1 MKKILLMVFA
11 VCTLCATAQVTNS
24 PVIIP
29 KGYTGEVIITFDP
42 KGGTGGMAT
51 ATKCFAHT
59 GLITSQ
65 SASDRDWKH
74 TVSDWRAADTPELTQ
89 VGDKWQLTIPN
100 MYEFYGVDNTT
111 EILAMAFV
119 FHDGVGGSK
128 EGKATG
134 GKDILIFLGE
144 DNSQNDIWA
153 NFTPATPTNK
163 ARPAGVDMGIY
174 YDENDPTKVTLCTY
188 AASKTQAAQ
197 HVLLL
202 GDMTDWKLSNDYQ
215 LYKDGNY
222 FWITL
227 TGLEPGKEYRFQ
239 YVVVRADGVKVQ
251 ISDLYSEKV
260 LHPDDAYEPTTADP
274 TLIGYPLKGADG
286 GYVTVIQP
294 GKEKYK
300 WSDYTLNFKRPNKN
314 NLVIYELWV
323 YDYTAKRSIKGV
335 MDRLDYIQ
343 NLGVN
348 AIEVMPVCE
357 FEGNYNWGYS
367 PTHYFAFDK
376 AYGSSEMFKQFVDA
390 CHKRG
395 IAVIVDM
402 VFNHATGQN
411 PMNKLYPCGTD
422 LAQNPW
428 FNVDAPHW
436 DNVYEDWNH
445 GFQPAHNMFIRA
457 LKYWLEEY
465 KVDGFRLD
473 ISHGLCSNQ
482 AYTSVENL
490 KDYYQKGVKA
500 VSPDAYMIL
509 EHWGDRMSSECPLL
523 ISYGMQCWSNTSNAY
538 CQTAMGWLKDGDSF
552 DGNEKD
558 CFFGANKD
566 GYVSYCE
573 SHDEERMQYKCKQY
587 GNGNIKTDESVRLG
601 RVAANVAFNVLLNGS
616 HMLWQF
622 EEIGY
627 DFSINCDLQNPTAY
641 DSGMRCNTKP
651 RPESRGYFSSTNRVN
666 AFKKCAQVITL
677 RTQLLP
683 NVFAGNPTQVHIGS
697 GYVTRTVQWGND
709 VFAAANF
716 SPTDNMSIDLPSGTW
731 YDYLGGA
738 TKAATSYS
746 LKPGELKV
754 FTGSPI
760 QAPVITNIEKRD
772 HSAVEEVQTETA
784 KAYKIIQ
791 DGQVIIVRGD
801 KKYTIT
807 GLQIQ

>member
-1 MKKILLMVFA
+1 MKKILLMLFA
-11 VCTLCATAQVTNS
+11 VCTLCATAQVTTS

-29 KGYTGEVIITFDP
+29 KGYPGEVIITFDP
-42 KGGTGGMAT
+42 KGGNGGMAT

-59 GLITSQ
+59 GLITSE
-65 SASDRDWKH
+65 SKSNGDWKH

-119 FHDGVGGSK
+119 FHDGKGGSK

-134 GKDILIFLGE
+134 NKDILIFLGE

-153 NFTPATPTNK
+153 NFTPATPVNK

-188 AASKTQAAQ
+188 AASKTQAAK

-227 TGLEPGKEYRFQ
+227 TGLEPKKEYRFQ

-260 LHPDDAYEPTTADP
+260 LHPDDAYEPSTVDP

-348 AIEVMPVCE
+348 AIEVMPVSE

-376 AYGSSEMFKQFVDA
+376 AYGSSEMFKQFVDE

-411 PMNKLYPCGTD
+411 PMNKLYPYGTD

-428 FNVDAPHW
+428 FNVTAPHY

-445 GFQPAHNMFIRA
+445 GFAPAHNMFIRV

-465 KVDGFRLD
+465 KIDGYRLD
-473 ISHGLCSNQ
+473 ISHGLCSDKAN
-482 AYTSVENL
+482 TSVDNL
-490 KDYYQKGVKA
+490 IDYYQKGVKA
-500 VSPDAYMIL
+500 VEPDAYMIL
-509 EHWGDRMSSECPLL
+509 EHWGGSMVTERPRL
-523 ISYGMQCWSNTSNAY
+523 ISYGMQCWENTNHAY
-538 CQTAMGWLKDGDSF
+538 CQTAMGWLKEGDGF
-552 DGNEKD
+552 EA
-558 CFFGANKD
+558 ANQD
-566 GYVSYCE
+566 GYVTYCE
-573 SHDEERMQYKCKQY
+573 SHDEERMQYQCKQY

-627 DFSINCDLQNPTAY
+627 DFSINCDLQSPNAY
-641 DSGMRCNTKP
+641 DSGKRCNTKP

-666 AFKKCAQVITL
+666 AFKKCAQVIAL

-683 NVFAGNPTQVHIGS
+683 AVFAGNPTQVHIGS
-697 GYVTRTVQWGND
+697 GYVTRTVQWGNN
-709 VFAAANF
+709 VFAVANF
-716 SPTDNMSIDLPSGTW
+716 SPTDNMTINLPSGTW

-738 TKAATSYS
+738 TKSK
-746 LKPGELKV
+746 LKK
-754 FTGSPI
+754 
-760 QAPVITNIEKRD
+760 KRNVKLD
-772 HSAVEEVQTETA
+772 
-784 KAYKIIQ
+784 II
-791 DGQVIIVRGD
+791 
-801 KKYTIT
+801 
-807 GLQIQ
+807 

>member
-1 MKKILLMVFA
+1 MKKVLLMLFA
-11 VCTLCATAQVTNS
+11 VCTLCATAQVTTS
-24 PVIIP
+24 PLIIP
-29 KGYTGEVIITFDP
+29 KGYTGEVIVTFDP
-42 KGGTGGMAT
+42 KGGNGGMAT

-59 GLITSQ
+59 GLITSE
-65 SASDRDWKH
+65 SKSNGDWKH

-134 GKDILIFLGE
+134 NKDILIFLGE

-153 NFTPATPTNK
+153 NFTPATPINK

-188 AASKTQAAQ
+188 AASKTQAAK

-227 TGLEPGKEYRFQ
+227 TGLEPKKEYRFQ

-251 ISDLYSEKV
+251 MSDLYSEKV
-260 LHPDDAYEPTTADP
+260 LHPDDAYEPSTVDP

-286 GYVTVIQP
+286 GYVTVIQT

-348 AIEVMPVCE
+348 AIELMPVSE

-376 AYGSSEMFKQFVDA
+376 AYGSSEMFKQFVDE

-411 PMNKLYPCGTD
+411 PMNKLYPYGTD

-428 FNVDAPHW
+428 FNVTAPHS

-445 GFQPAHNMFIRA
+445 GFAPAHNMFIRV

-465 KVDGFRLD
+465 KIDGYRLD
-473 ISHGLCSNQ
+473 LSHGLCSDKAN
-482 AYTSVENL
+482 TSVDNL
-490 KDYYQKGVKA
+490 IDYYQKGVKA
-500 VSPDAYMIL
+500 VEPDAYMIL
-509 EHWGDRMSSECPLL
+509 EHWGGSMGTERPRL
-523 ISYGMQCWSNTSNAY
+523 ISYGMQCWENTTHAY
-538 CQTAMGWLKDGDSF
+538 CQTAMGWLKEGDGF
-552 DGNEKD
+552 EA
-558 CFFGANKD
+558 ANQD
-566 GYVSYCE
+566 GYVTYCE
-573 SHDEERMQYKCKQY
+573 SHDEERMQYQCKQY

-627 DFSINCDLQNPTAY
+627 DFSINCDLQSPNAY
-641 DSGMRCNTKP
+641 DSGKRCNTKP
-651 RPESRGYFSSTNRVN
+651 RPESRGYFSSTSRVN
-666 AFKKCAQVITL
+666 AFKKCAQVIAL

-683 NVFAGNPTQVHIGS
+683 TVFAGNPTQVHIGS
-697 GYVTRTVQWGND
+697 GYITRTVQWGNN
-709 VFAAANF
+709 VFAVANF
-716 SPTDNMSIDLPSGTW
+716 SPTDNMSINLPSGTW

-738 TKAATSYS
+738 TKAATSYT

-754 FTGSPI
+754 FTGTPI
-760 QAPVITNIEKRD
+760 QAPVISNIEKRD
-772 HSAVEEVQTETA
+772 HSAFEEVQMEMPQA
-784 KAYKIIQ
+784 KKIIEN
-791 DGQVIIVRGD
+791 GQVLIVRGD
-801 KKYTIT
+801 KVYTIT
-807 GLQIQ
+807 GNLVY

>member
-1 MKKILLMVFA
+1 MLFA
-11 VCTLCATAQVTNS
+11 VCTLCATAQVTTS
-24 PVIIP
+24 PLIIP
-29 KGYTGEVIITFDP
+29 KGYTGEIIITFDP
-42 KGGTGGMAT
+42 KGGNGGMAT

-59 GLITSQ
+59 GLITSE
-65 SASDRDWKH
+65 SKSNGDWKH

-119 FHDGVGGSK
+119 FHDGKGGSK

-134 GKDILIFLGE
+134 NKDILIFLGE

-153 NFTPATPTNK
+153 NFTPATPINK

-188 AASKTQAAQ
+188 AASKTQAAK

-227 TGLEPGKEYRFQ
+227 TGLEPKKEYRFQ

-251 ISDLYSEKV
+251 MSDLYSEKV
-260 LHPDDAYEPTTADP
+260 LHPDDAYEPSTVDP

-286 GYVTVIQP
+286 GYVTVIQT

-348 AIEVMPVCE
+348 AIELMPVSE

-376 AYGSSEMFKQFVDA
+376 AYGSSEMFKQFVDE

-411 PMNKLYPCGTD
+411 PMNKLYPYGTD

-428 FNVDAPHW
+428 FNVTAPHS

-445 GFQPAHNMFIRA
+445 GFAPAHNMFIRA

-465 KVDGFRLD
+465 KIDGYRLD
-473 ISHGLCSNQ
+473 LSHGLCSDKAN
-482 AYTSVENL
+482 TSVDNL
-490 KDYYQKGVKA
+490 VDYYQKGVKA
-500 VSPDAYMIL
+500 VASDAYMIL
-509 EHWGDRMSSECPLL
+509 EHWGGSMGTERPRL
-523 ISYGMQCWSNTSNAY
+523 ISYGMQCWENTNHAY
-538 CQTAMGWLKDGDSF
+538 CQTAMGWLKDGDGFSA
-552 DGNEKD
+552 
-558 CFFGANKD
+558 ANQD
-566 GYVSYCE
+566 GYVTYCE
-573 SHDEERMQYKCKQY
+573 SHDEERMQYQCKQY

-627 DFSINCDLQNPTAY
+627 DFSINCDLQSPNAY
-641 DSGMRCNTKP
+641 DSGKRCNTKP
-651 RPESRGYFSSTNRVN
+651 RPESRGYFSSTSRVN
-666 AFKKCAQVITL
+666 AFKKCAQVIAL

-683 NVFAGNPTQVHIGS
+683 AVFAGNPTQVHIGS
-697 GYVTRTVQWGND
+697 GYITRTVQWGNN
-709 VFAAANF
+709 VFAVANF
-716 SPTDNMSIDLPSGTW
+716 SPTENMSINLPSGTW

-738 TKAATSYS
+738 TKAATSYT

-754 FTGSPI
+754 FTGTPI
-760 QAPVITNIEKRD
+760 QAPVISNIEKRD
-772 HSAVEEVQTETA
+772 HSAFEEVQMEMPQA
-784 KAYKIIQ
+784 KKIIEN
-791 DGQVIIVRGD
+791 GQVLIVRGD
-801 KKYTIT
+801 KVYTIT
-807 GLQIQ
+807 GNLVY

>member
-1 MKKILLMVFA
+1 MKKVLLFLFA
-11 VCTLCATAQVTNS
+11 ACTLCAAAQVTTS
-24 PVIIP
+24 PLIIP
-29 KGYTGEVIITFDP
+29 KGYVGEVIITFDP
-42 KGGTGGMAT
+42 KGGNGGMAT

-59 GLITSQ
+59 GLITSE
-65 SASDRDWKH
+65 SKSNGDWKH

-119 FHDGVGGSK
+119 FHDGKGGSK

-134 GKDILIFLGE
+134 NKDILIFLGE

-153 NFTPATPTNK
+153 DFTPATPINK

-188 AASKTQAAQ
+188 AASKTQAAK

-227 TGLEPGKEYRFQ
+227 TGLEPKKEYRFQ

-260 LHPDDAYEPTTADP
+260 LHPDDAYEPSTVDP

-348 AIEVMPVCE
+348 AIEVMPVSE

-376 AYGSSEMFKQFVDA
+376 AYGSSEMFKQFVDE

-411 PMNKLYPCGTD
+411 PMNKLYPYGTD

-428 FNVDAPHW
+428 FNVTAPHN

-445 GFQPAHNMFIRA
+445 GFAPAHNMFIRV

-465 KVDGFRLD
+465 KIDGYRLD
-473 ISHGLCSNQ
+473 ISHGLCSDKAN
-482 AYTSVENL
+482 TSVDNL
-490 KDYYQKGVKA
+490 IDYYQKGVKA
-500 VSPDAYMIL
+500 VEPDAYMIL
-509 EHWGDRMSSECPLL
+509 EHWGGSMGTERPRL
-523 ISYGMQCWSNTSNAY
+523 ISYGMQCWENTNHAY
-538 CQTAMGWLKDGDSF
+538 CQTAMGWLKDGDGFSA
-552 DGNEKD
+552 
-558 CFFGANKD
+558 ANQD
-566 GYVSYCE
+566 GYVTYCE
-573 SHDEERMQYKCKQY
+573 SHDEERMQYQCKQY

-627 DFSINCDLQNPTAY
+627 DFSINCDLQSPNAY
-641 DSGMRCNTKP
+641 DSGKRCNTKP

-666 AFKKCAQVITL
+666 AFKKCAQVIAL

-683 NVFAGNPTQVHIGS
+683 AVFAGNPTQVHIGS
-697 GYVTRTVQWGND
+697 GYVTRTVQWGNN
-709 VFAAANF
+709 VFAVANF
-716 SPTDNMSIDLPSGTW
+716 SPTENMSIDLPSGTW

-754 FTGSPI
+754 FTGTPI
-760 QAPVITNIEKRD
+760 QAPVISNIEKRD
-772 HSAVEEVQTETA
+772 HSAFEEVQMEMPQA
-784 KAYKIIQ
+784 KKIIEN
-791 DGQVIIVRGD
+791 GQVLIVRGD
-801 KKYTIT
+801 KVYTIT
-807 GLQIQ
+807 GNLVY

>member
-1 MKKILLMVFA
+1 MRKILLIAFA
-11 VCTLCATAQVTNS
+11 VCTLCATAQVTTS

-65 SASDRDWKH
+65 SKSNGDWKH

-89 VGDKWQLTIPN
+89 VGDKWQLKISN

-119 FHDGVGGSK
+119 FHDGKGGSK

-134 GKDILIFLGE
+134 NKDILIFLGE

-153 NFTPATPTNK
+153 NFTPATPINK

-188 AASKTQAAQ
+188 AASKTQAAK

-227 TGLEPGKEYRFQ
+227 TGLEPKKEYRFQ
-239 YVVVRADGVKVQ
+239 YVVVRADDVKVQ

-260 LHPDDAYEPTTADP
+260 LHPDDAYEPSTVDP

-348 AIEVMPVCE
+348 AIELMPVCE

-376 AYGSSEMFKQFVDA
+376 AYGSSEMFKQFVDE
-390 CHKRG
+390 CHRRG
-395 IAVIVDM
+395 IAVIIDM

-411 PMNKLYPCGTD
+411 PMNKLYPYGTD
-422 LAQNPW
+422 LANNPW
-428 FNVDAPHW
+428 FNVTAPHS

-445 GFQPAHNMFIRA
+445 GFTPAHNMFTRV

-465 KVDGFRLD
+465 KIDGYRLD
-473 ISHGLCSNQ
+473 ISHGLCSDKAN
-482 AYTSVENL
+482 TSVDNL
-490 KDYYQKGVKA
+490 IDYYQKGVKA
-500 VSPDAYMIL
+500 VEPDAYMIL
-509 EHWGDRMSSECPLL
+509 EHWGGSMGTERPRL
-523 ISYGMQCWSNTSNAY
+523 ISYGMQCWENTNHAY
-538 CQTAMGWLKDGDSF
+538 CQTAMGWLKDGDGFSA
-552 DGNEKD
+552 
-558 CFFGANKD
+558 ANQD
-566 GYVSYCE
+566 GYVTYCE
-573 SHDEERMQYKCKQY
+573 SHDEERMQYQCKQY

-627 DFSINCDLQNPTAY
+627 DFSINCDLQSPNAY
-641 DSGMRCNTKP
+641 DSGKRCNTKP

-666 AFKKCAQVITL
+666 AFKKCAQVIAL

-683 NVFAGNPTQVHIGS
+683 AVFAGNPTQVHIGS
-697 GYVTRTVQWGND
+697 GYVTRTVQWGNN
-709 VFAAANF
+709 VFAVANF
-716 SPTDNMSIDLPSGTW
+716 SPTENMSIDLPSGTW

-754 FTGSPI
+754 FTGTPI
-760 QAPVITNIEKRD
+760 QAPIIDNIEKRD
-772 HSAVEEVQTETA
+772 HSAFEEVQMEMPQA
-784 KAYKIIQ
+784 KKIIEN
-791 DGQVIIVRGD
+791 GQVLIVRGD
-801 KKYTIT
+801 KVYTIT
-807 GLQIQ
+807 GNLVK

>member
-1 MKKILLMVFA
+1 MKKILLMLFA
-11 VCTLCATAQVTNS
+11 VCTLCATAQVTTS

-29 KGYTGEVIITFDP
+29 KGYPGEVIITFDP
-42 KGGTGGMAT
+42 KGGNGGMAT

-59 GLITSQ
+59 GLITSE
-65 SASDRDWKH
+65 SKSNGDWKH

-119 FHDGVGGSK
+119 FHDGKGGSK

-134 GKDILIFLGE
+134 NKDILIFLGE

-153 NFTPATPTNK
+153 DFTPATPINK

-188 AASKTQAAQ
+188 AASKTQAAK

-227 TGLEPGKEYRFQ
+227 TGLTPGKEYRFQ

-260 LHPDDAYEPTTADP
+260 LHPDDAYEPSTVDP

-348 AIEVMPVCE
+348 AIEVMPVSE

-411 PMNKLYPCGTD
+411 PMNKLYPYGTD

-428 FNVDAPHW
+428 FNVTAPHY

-445 GFQPAHNMFIRA
+445 GFAPAHNMFIRV

-465 KVDGFRLD
+465 KIDGYRLD
-473 ISHGLCSNQ
+473 ISHGLCSDKAN
-482 AYTSVENL
+482 TSVDNL
-490 KDYYQKGVKA
+490 IDYYQKGVKA
-500 VSPDAYMIL
+500 VEPDAYMIL
-509 EHWGDRMSSECPLL
+509 EHWGGSMGTERPRL
-523 ISYGMQCWSNTSNAY
+523 ISYGMQCWENTNHAY
-538 CQTAMGWLKDGDSF
+538 CQTAMGWLKDGDGFSA
-552 DGNEKD
+552 
-558 CFFGANKD
+558 ANQD
-566 GYVSYCE
+566 GYVTYCE
-573 SHDEERMQYKCKQY
+573 SHDEERMQYQCKQY

-627 DFSINCDLQNPTAY
+627 DFSINCDLQSPNAY
-641 DSGMRCNTKP
+641 DSGKRCNTKP

-666 AFKKCAQVITL
+666 AFKKCAQVIAL

-683 NVFAGNPTQVHIGS
+683 AVFAGNPTQVHIGS
-697 GYVTRTVQWGND
+697 GYVTRTVQWGNN
-709 VFAAANF
+709 VFAVANF
-716 SPTDNMSIDLPSGTW
+716 SPTENMSIDLPSGTW

-754 FTGSPI
+754 FTGTPI
-760 QAPVITNIEKRD
+760 QAPVIANIEKRD
-772 HSAVEEVQTETA
+772 HSAFEEVQMEMPQA
-784 KAYKIIQ
+784 KKIIEN
-791 DGQVIIVRGD
+791 GQVLIVRGD
-801 KKYTIT
+801 KVYTIT
-807 GLQIQ
+807 GNLVY

>member
-1 MKKILLMVFA
+1 
-11 VCTLCATAQVTNS
+11 
-24 PVIIP
+24 
-29 KGYTGEVIITFDP
+29 
-42 KGGTGGMAT
+42 
-51 ATKCFAHT
+51 
-59 GLITSQ
+59 
-65 SASDRDWKH
+65 
-74 TVSDWRAADTPELTQ
+74 
-89 VGDKWQLTIPN
+89 

-119 FHDGVGGSK
+119 FHDGKGGSK

-153 NFTPATPTNK
+153 NFTPATPVNK
-163 ARPAGVDMGIY
+163 VRPAGVDMGIY

-188 AASKTQAAQ
+188 AASKTQAAK

-227 TGLEPGKEYRFQ
+227 TGLTPGKEYRFQ
-239 YVVVRADGVKVQ
+239 YVVVRADDVKVQ

-260 LHPDDAYEPTTADP
+260 LHPDDAYEPSTVDP

-294 GKEKYK
+294 GKDKYK

-348 AIEVMPVCE
+348 AIELMPVCE

-376 AYGSSEMFKQFVDA
+376 AYGSSEMFKQFVDE
-390 CHKRG
+390 CHRRG
-395 IAVIVDM
+395 IAVIIDM

-411 PMNKLYPCGTD
+411 PMNKLYPYGTD
-422 LAQNPW
+422 LANNPW
-428 FNVDAPHW
+428 FNVTAPHS

-445 GFQPAHNMFIRA
+445 GFTPAHNMFTRV

-465 KVDGFRLD
+465 KIDGYRLD
-473 ISHGLCSNQ
+473 ISHGLCSDKAN
-482 AYTSVENL
+482 TSVDNL
-490 KDYYQKGVKA
+490 IDYYQKGVKA
-500 VSPDAYMIL
+500 VEPDAYMIL
-509 EHWGDRMSSECPLL
+509 EHWGGSMGTERPRL
-523 ISYGMQCWSNTSNAY
+523 ISYGMQCWENTNHAY
-538 CQTAMGWLKDGDSF
+538 CQTAMGWLKDGDGFSA
-552 DGNEKD
+552 
-558 CFFGANKD
+558 ANQD
-566 GYVSYCE
+566 GYVTYCE
-573 SHDEERMQYKCKQY
+573 SHDEERMQYQCKQY

-627 DFSINCDLQNPTAY
+627 DFSINCDLQSPNAY
-641 DSGMRCNTKP
+641 DSGKRCNTKP

-666 AFKKCAQVITL
+666 AFKKCAQVIAL

-683 NVFAGNPTQVHIGS
+683 AVFAGNPTQVHIGS
-697 GYVTRTVQWGND
+697 GYVTRTVQWGNN
-709 VFAAANF
+709 VFAVANF
-716 SPTDNMSIDLPSGTW
+716 SPTENMSIDLPSGTW

-754 FTGSPI
+754 FTGTPI
-760 QAPVITNIEKRD
+760 QAPVISNIEKRD
-772 HSAVEEVQTETA
+772 HSAFEEVQMEMPQA
-784 KAYKIIQ
+784 KKIIEN
-791 DGQVIIVRGD
+791 GQVLIVRGD
-801 KKYTIT
+801 KVYTIT
-807 GLQIQ
+807 GNLVY

>member
-1 MKKILLMVFA
+1 MKKILLMLFA
-11 VCTLCATAQVTNS
+11 VCTLCATAQVTTS

-29 KGYTGEVIITFDP
+29 KGYPGEVIITFDP
-42 KGGTGGMAT
+42 KGGNGGMAT

-59 GLITSQ
+59 GLITSE
-65 SASDRDWKH
+65 SKSNGDWKH

-119 FHDGVGGSK
+119 FHDGKGGSK

-134 GKDILIFLGE
+134 NKDILIFLGE

-153 NFTPATPTNK
+153 DFTPATPVNK

-188 AASKTQAAQ
+188 AASKTQAAK

-227 TGLEPGKEYRFQ
+227 TGLEPKKEYRFQ

-260 LHPDDAYEPTTADP
+260 LHPDDAYEPSTVDP

-348 AIEVMPVCE
+348 AIEVMPVSE

-411 PMNKLYPCGTD
+411 PMNKLYPYGTD

-428 FNVDAPHW
+428 FNVTAPHY

-445 GFQPAHNMFIRA
+445 GFAPAHNMFIRV

-465 KVDGFRLD
+465 KIDGYRLD
-473 ISHGLCSNQ
+473 ISHGLCSDKAN
-482 AYTSVENL
+482 TSVDNL
-490 KDYYQKGVKA
+490 IDYYQKGVKA
-500 VSPDAYMIL
+500 VAPDAYMIL
-509 EHWGDRMSSECPLL
+509 EHWGGSMGTERPRL
-523 ISYGMQCWSNTSNAY
+523 ISYGMQCWENTNHAY
-538 CQTAMGWLKDGDSF
+538 CQTAMGWLKDGDGFSA
-552 DGNEKD
+552 
-558 CFFGANKD
+558 ANQD
-566 GYVSYCE
+566 GYVTYCE
-573 SHDEERMQYKCKQY
+573 SHDEERMQYQCKQY

-627 DFSINCDLQNPTAY
+627 DFSINCDLQSPNAY
-641 DSGMRCNTKP
+641 DSGKRCNTKP

-666 AFKKCAQVITL
+666 AFKKCAQVIAL

-683 NVFAGNPTQVHIGS
+683 AVFAGNPTQVHIGS
-697 GYVTRTVQWGND
+697 GYVTRTVQWGNN
-709 VFAAANF
+709 VFAVANF
-716 SPTDNMSIDLPSGTW
+716 SPTENMSIDLPSGTW

-754 FTGSPI
+754 FTGTPI
-760 QAPVITNIEKRD
+760 QAPVIANIEKRD
-772 HSAVEEVQTETA
+772 HSAFEEVQMEMPQA
-784 KAYKIIQ
+784 KKIIEN
-791 DGQVIIVRGD
+791 GQVLIVRGD
-801 KKYTIT
+801 KVYTIT
-807 GLQIQ
+807 GNLVK

>member
-1 MKKILLMVFA
+1 MKKVLLMLFA
-11 VCTLCATAQVTNS
+11 VCTLCATAQVTTS
-24 PVIIP
+24 PLIIP

-42 KGGTGGMAT
+42 KGGNGGMAT

-59 GLITSQ
+59 GLITSE
-65 SASDRDWKH
+65 SKSNGDWKH
-74 TVSDWRAADTPELTQ
+74 TISDWRAEDTPELTQ

-119 FHDGVGGSK
+119 FHDGKGGSK

-134 GKDILIFLGE
+134 NKDILIFLGE

-153 NFTPATPTNK
+153 DFTPATPINK

-188 AASKTQAAQ
+188 AASKTQAAK

-227 TGLEPGKEYRFQ
+227 TGLEPKKEYRFQ

-251 ISDLYSEKV
+251 MSDLYSEKV
-260 LHPDDAYEPTTADP
+260 LHPDDAYEPSTVDP

-286 GYVTVIQP
+286 GYVTVIQT

-348 AIEVMPVCE
+348 AIELMPVSE

-376 AYGSSEMFKQFVDA
+376 AYGSSEMFKQFVDE

-411 PMNKLYPCGTD
+411 PMNKLYPYGTD

-428 FNVDAPHW
+428 FNVTAPHS

-445 GFQPAHNMFIRA
+445 GFAPAHNMFIRV

-465 KVDGFRLD
+465 KIDGYRLD
-473 ISHGLCSNQ
+473 LSHGLCSDKAN
-482 AYTSVENL
+482 TSVDNL
-490 KDYYQKGVKA
+490 IDYYQKGVKA
-500 VSPDAYMIL
+500 VEPDAYMIL
-509 EHWGDRMSSECPLL
+509 EHWGGSMGTERPRL
-523 ISYGMQCWSNTSNAY
+523 ISYGMQCWENTTHAY
-538 CQTAMGWLKDGDSF
+538 CQTAMGWLKEGDGF
-552 DGNEKD
+552 EA
-558 CFFGANKD
+558 ANQD
-566 GYVSYCE
+566 GYVTYCE
-573 SHDEERMQYKCKQY
+573 SHDEERMQYQCKQY

-627 DFSINCDLQNPTAY
+627 DFSINCDLQSPNAY
-641 DSGMRCNTKP
+641 DSGKRCNTKP
-651 RPESRGYFSSTNRVN
+651 RPESRGYFSSTSRVN
-666 AFKKCAQVITL
+666 AFKKCAQVIAL

-683 NVFAGNPTQVHIGS
+683 TVFAGNPTQVHIGS
-697 GYVTRTVQWGND
+697 GYVTRTVQWGNN
-709 VFAAANF
+709 VFAVANF
-716 SPTDNMSIDLPSGTW
+716 SPTENMSINLPSGTW

-738 TKAATSYS
+738 TKAATSYT

-754 FTGSPI
+754 FTGTPI
-760 QAPVITNIEKRD
+760 QAPVISNIEKRD
-772 HSAVEEVQTETA
+772 HSAFEEVQMEMPQA
-784 KAYKIIQ
+784 KKIIEN
-791 DGQVIIVRGD
+791 GQVLIVRGD
-801 KKYTIT
+801 KVYTIT
-807 GLQIQ
+807 GNLVY

>member
-11 VCTLCATAQVTNS
+11 VCTLCATAQVTTS

-42 KGGTGGMAT
+42 KGGNGGMAT

-89 VGDKWQLTIPN
+89 VGDKWQLRISN

-188 AASKTQAAQ
+188 AASKTQAAK

-411 PMNKLYPCGTD
+411 PMNKLYPWGTD

-428 FNVDAPHW
+428 FNVTAPHS

-445 GFQPAHNMFIRA
+445 GFQPAHNMFIRV

-473 ISHGLCSNQ
+473 ISHGLCSDKAN
-482 AYTSVENL
+482 TSVSNL
-490 KDYYQKGVKA
+490 IDYYQKGVKA
-500 VSPDAYMIL
+500 VAPDAYMIL
-509 EHWGDRMSSECPLL
+509 EHWGSGMSTERPQL
-523 ISYGMQCWSNTSNAY
+523 ISYGMQCWENTNHAY
-538 CQTAMGWLKDGDSF
+538 CQTAMGWLKDGDGF
-552 DGNEKD
+552 DA
-558 CFFGANKD
+558 ANRD
-566 GYVSYCE
+566 GYITYCE
-573 SHDEERMQYKCKQY
+573 SHDEERMQYQCKQY

-627 DFSINCDLQNPTAY
+627 DFSINCDLQSPNAY
-641 DSGMRCNTKP
+641 DSGKRCNTKP

-784 KAYKIIQ
+784 KAHKIIQ

>member
-1 MKKILLMVFA
+1 MKKILLMLFA
-11 VCTLCATAQVTNS
+11 VCALCATAQVTTS
-24 PVIIP
+24 PLIIP
-29 KGYTGEVIITFDP
+29 KGYVGEVIITFDP
-42 KGGTGGMAT
+42 KGGNGGMAT

-59 GLITSQ
+59 GLITSE
-65 SASDRDWKH
+65 SKSNGDWKH

-119 FHDGVGGSK
+119 FHDGKGGSK

-134 GKDILIFLGE
+134 NKDILIFLGE

-153 NFTPATPTNK
+153 NFTPATPVNK

-188 AASKTQAAQ
+188 AASKTQAAK

-227 TGLEPGKEYRFQ
+227 TGLEPKKEYRFQ

-251 ISDLYSEKV
+251 MSDLYSEKV
-260 LHPDDAYEPTTADP
+260 LHPDDAYEPSTVDP

-348 AIEVMPVCE
+348 AIEVMPVSE

-376 AYGSSEMFKQFVDA
+376 AYGSSEMFKQFVDE

-411 PMNKLYPCGTD
+411 PMNKLYPYGTD

-428 FNVDAPHW
+428 FNVTAPHY

-445 GFQPAHNMFIRA
+445 GFAPAHNMFIRV

-465 KVDGFRLD
+465 KIDGYRLD
-473 ISHGLCSNQ
+473 ISHGLCSDKAN
-482 AYTSVENL
+482 TSVDNL
-490 KDYYQKGVKA
+490 IDYYQKGVKA
-500 VSPDAYMIL
+500 VEPDAYMIL
-509 EHWGDRMSSECPLL
+509 EHWGGSMGTERPRL
-523 ISYGMQCWSNTSNAY
+523 ISYGMQCWENTNHAY
-538 CQTAMGWLKDGDSF
+538 CQTAMGWLKEGDGF
-552 DGNEKD
+552 EA
-558 CFFGANKD
+558 ANQD
-566 GYVSYCE
+566 GYVTYCE
-573 SHDEERMQYKCKQY
+573 SHDEERMQYQCKQY

-627 DFSINCDLQNPTAY
+627 DFSINCDLQSPNAY
-641 DSGMRCNTKP
+641 DSGKRCNTKP

-666 AFKKCAQVITL
+666 AFKKCAQVIAL

-683 NVFAGNPTQVHIGS
+683 AVFAGNPTQVHIGS
-697 GYVTRTVQWGND
+697 GYVTRTVQWGNN
-709 VFAAANF
+709 VFAVANF
-716 SPTDNMSIDLPSGTW
+716 SPTDNMTINLPSGTW

-754 FTGSPI
+754 FTGTPI
-760 QAPVITNIEKRD
+760 QAPVINNIEKRD
-772 HSAVEEVQTETA
+772 HSAFEEVQMEMPQA
-784 KAYKIIQ
+784 KKIIEN
-791 DGQVIIVRGD
+791 GQVLIVRGD
-801 KKYTIT
+801 KVYTIT
-807 GLQIQ
+807 GNLVY

>member
-1 MKKILLMVFA
+1 MKKVLLFLFA
-11 VCTLCATAQVTNS
+11 VCALCATAQVTTS

-59 GLITSQ
+59 GLITSE
-65 SASDRDWKH
+65 SKSNSDWKH

-119 FHDGVGGSK
+119 FHDGKGGSK

-188 AASKTQAAQ
+188 AASKTQAAK

-260 LHPDDAYEPTTADP
+260 LHPDDAYEPTTVDP

-411 PMNKLYPCGTD
+411 PMNKLYPYGTD

-428 FNVDAPHW
+428 FNVTAPHS

-445 GFQPAHNMFIRA
+445 GFQPAHNMFIRV

-473 ISHGLCSNQ
+473 ISHGLCSDKAN
-482 AYTSVENL
+482 TSVSNL
-490 KDYYQKGVKA
+490 IDYYQKGVKA
-500 VSPDAYMIL
+500 VAPDAYMIL
-509 EHWGDRMSSECPLL
+509 EHWGSGMSTERPQL
-523 ISYGMQCWSNTSNAY
+523 ISYGMQCWENTNHAY
-538 CQTAMGWLKDGDSF
+538 CQTAMGWLKDGDGF
-552 DGNEKD
+552 DA
-558 CFFGANKD
+558 ANRD
-566 GYVSYCE
+566 GYITYCE
-573 SHDEERMQYKCKQY
+573 SHDEERMQYQCKQY

-627 DFSINCDLQNPTAY
+627 DFSINCDLQSPNAY
-641 DSGMRCNTKP
+641 DSGKRCNTKP

-716 SPTDNMSIDLPSGTW
+716 SSTDNMSIDLPSGTW

-754 FTGSPI
+754 FTGTPI

-784 KAYKIIQ
+784 KAHKIIQ

>member
-1 MKKILLMVFA
+1 MKKVLLMLFA
-11 VCTLCATAQVTNS
+11 VCTLCATAQVTTS
-24 PVIIP
+24 PLIIP
-29 KGYTGEVIITFDP
+29 KGYMGEVIITFDP

-65 SASDRDWKH
+65 SKSNGDWKH
-74 TVSDWRAADTPELTQ
+74 TVSDWRAEDTPELTQ

-119 FHDGVGGSK
+119 FHDGKGGSK

-134 GKDILIFLGE
+134 NKDILIFLGE

-153 NFTPATPTNK
+153 NFTPATPINK

-188 AASKTQAAQ
+188 AASKTQAAK

-227 TGLEPGKEYRFQ
+227 TGLEPKKEYRFQ

-251 ISDLYSEKV
+251 MSDLYSEKV
-260 LHPDDAYEPTTADP
+260 LHPDDAYEPSTVDP

-348 AIEVMPVCE
+348 AIELMPVSE

-376 AYGSSEMFKQFVDA
+376 AYGSSEMFKQFVDE

-411 PMNKLYPCGTD
+411 PMNKLYPYGTD

-428 FNVDAPHW
+428 FNVTAPHS

-445 GFQPAHNMFIRA
+445 GFAPAHNMFIRV

-465 KVDGFRLD
+465 KIDGYRLD
-473 ISHGLCSNQ
+473 ISHGLCSDKAN
-482 AYTSVENL
+482 TSVDNL
-490 KDYYQKGVKA
+490 IDYYQKGVKA
-500 VSPDAYMIL
+500 VEPDAYMIL
-509 EHWGDRMSSECPLL
+509 EHWGGSMGTERPRL
-523 ISYGMQCWSNTSNAY
+523 ISYGMQCWENTTHAY
-538 CQTAMGWLKDGDSF
+538 CQTAMGWLKDGDGF
-552 DGNEKD
+552 EA
-558 CFFGANKD
+558 ANQD
-566 GYVSYCE
+566 GYVTYCE
-573 SHDEERMQYKCKQY
+573 SHDEERMQYQCKQY

-627 DFSINCDLQNPTAY
+627 DFSINCDLQSPNAY
-641 DSGMRCNTKP
+641 DSGKRCNTKP
-651 RPESRGYFSSTNRVN
+651 RPESRGYFSSTSRVN
-666 AFKKCAQVITL
+666 AFKKCAQVIAL

-683 NVFAGNPTQVHIGS
+683 AVFAGNPTQVHIGS
-697 GYVTRTVQWGND
+697 GYITRTVQWGNN
-709 VFAAANF
+709 VFAVANF
-716 SPTDNMSIDLPSGTW
+716 SPTENMSINLPSGTW

-738 TKAATSYS
+738 TKAATSYT

-754 FTGSPI
+754 FTGTPI
-760 QAPVITNIEKRD
+760 QAPVISNIEKRD
-772 HSAVEEVQTETA
+772 HSAFEEVQMEMPQA
-784 KAYKIIQ
+784 KKIIEN
-791 DGQVIIVRGD
+791 GQVLIVRGD
-801 KKYTIT
+801 KVYTIT
-807 GLQIQ
+807 GNLVY

>member
-1 MKKILLMVFA
+1 MKKVLLMLFA
-11 VCTLCATAQVTNS
+11 VCTLCATAQVTTS
-24 PVIIP
+24 PLIIP

-42 KGGTGGMAT
+42 KGGNGGMAT

-65 SASDRDWKH
+65 SKSNGDWKH

-119 FHDGVGGSK
+119 FHDGKGGSK

-134 GKDILIFLGE
+134 NKDILIFLGE

-153 NFTPATPTNK
+153 DFTPATPINK

-174 YDENDPTKVTLCTY
+174 YDENNPTKVTLCTY
-188 AASKTQAAQ
+188 AASKTQAAK

-227 TGLEPGKEYRFQ
+227 TGLEPKKEYRFQ

-251 ISDLYSEKV
+251 MSDLYSEKV
-260 LHPDDAYEPTTADP
+260 LHPDDAYEPSTVDP

-286 GYVTVIQP
+286 GYVTVIQT

-348 AIEVMPVCE
+348 AIELMPVSE

-376 AYGSSEMFKQFVDA
+376 AYGSSEMFKQFVDE

-411 PMNKLYPCGTD
+411 PMNKLYPYGTD

-428 FNVDAPHW
+428 FNVTAPHY

-445 GFQPAHNMFIRA
+445 GFAPAHNMFIRA

-465 KVDGFRLD
+465 KIDGYRLD
-473 ISHGLCSNQ
+473 LSHGLCSDKAN
-482 AYTSVENL
+482 TSVDNL
-490 KDYYQKGVKA
+490 IDYYQKGVKA
-500 VSPDAYMIL
+500 VEPDAYMIL
-509 EHWGDRMSSECPLL
+509 EHWGGSMGTERPRL
-523 ISYGMQCWSNTSNAY
+523 ISYGMQCWENTTHAY
-538 CQTAMGWLKDGDSF
+538 CQTAMGWLKEGDGF
-552 DGNEKD
+552 EA
-558 CFFGANKD
+558 ANQD
-566 GYVSYCE
+566 GYVTYCE
-573 SHDEERMQYKCKQY
+573 SHDEERMQYQCKQY

-627 DFSINCDLQNPTAY
+627 DFSINCDLQSPNAY
-641 DSGMRCNTKP
+641 DSGKRCNTKP
-651 RPESRGYFSSTNRVN
+651 RPESRGYFSSTSRVN
-666 AFKKCAQVITL
+666 AFKKCAQVIAL

-683 NVFAGNPTQVHIGS
+683 AVFAGNPTQVHIGS
-697 GYVTRTVQWGND
+697 GYVTRTVQWGNN
-709 VFAAANF
+709 VFAVANF
-716 SPTDNMSIDLPSGTW
+716 SPTENMSINLPSGTW

-738 TKAATSYS
+738 TKAATSYT

-754 FTGSPI
+754 FTGTPI
-760 QAPVITNIEKRD
+760 QAPVISNIEKRD
-772 HSAVEEVQTETA
+772 HSAFEEVQMEMPQA
-784 KAYKIIQ
+784 KKIIEN
-791 DGQVIIVRGD
+791 GQVLIVRGD
-801 KKYTIT
+801 KVYTIT
-807 GLQIQ
+807 GNLVY

>member
-1 MKKILLMVFA
+1 MKKILLMLFA
-11 VCTLCATAQVTNS
+11 VCTLCATAQVTTS

-29 KGYTGEVIITFDP
+29 KGYPGEVIITFDP
-42 KGGTGGMAT
+42 KGGNGGMAT

-59 GLITSQ
+59 GLITSE
-65 SASDRDWKH
+65 SKSNGDWKH

-119 FHDGVGGSK
+119 FHDGKGGSK

-134 GKDILIFLGE
+134 NKDILIFLGE

-153 NFTPATPTNK
+153 NFTPATPVNK

-188 AASKTQAAQ
+188 AASKTQAAK

-227 TGLEPGKEYRFQ
+227 TGLEPKKEYRFQ

-260 LHPDDAYEPTTADP
+260 LHPDDAYEPSTVDP

-348 AIEVMPVCE
+348 AIEVMPVSE

-376 AYGSSEMFKQFVDA
+376 AYGSSEMFKQFVDE

-411 PMNKLYPCGTD
+411 PMNKLYPYGTD

-428 FNVDAPHW
+428 FNVTAPHY

-445 GFQPAHNMFIRA
+445 GFAPAHNMFIRV

-465 KVDGFRLD
+465 KIDGYRLD
-473 ISHGLCSNQ
+473 ISHGLCSDKAN
-482 AYTSVENL
+482 TSVDNL
-490 KDYYQKGVKA
+490 IDYYQKGVKA
-500 VSPDAYMIL
+500 VEPDAYMIL
-509 EHWGDRMSSECPLL
+509 EHWGGSMGTERPRL
-523 ISYGMQCWSNTSNAY
+523 ISYGMQCWENTNHAY
-538 CQTAMGWLKDGDSF
+538 CQTAMGWLKEGDGF
-552 DGNEKD
+552 EA
-558 CFFGANKD
+558 ANQD
-566 GYVSYCE
+566 GYVTYCE
-573 SHDEERMQYKCKQY
+573 SHDEERMQYQCKQY

-627 DFSINCDLQNPTAY
+627 DFSINCDLQSPNAY
-641 DSGMRCNTKP
+641 DSGKRCNTKP

-666 AFKKCAQVITL
+666 AFKKCAQVIAL

-683 NVFAGNPTQVHIGS
+683 AVFAGNPTQVHIGS
-697 GYVTRTVQWGND
+697 GYVTRTVQWGNN
-709 VFAAANF
+709 VFAVANF
-716 SPTDNMSIDLPSGTW
+716 SPTDNMTINLPSGTW

-754 FTGSPI
+754 FTGTPI
-760 QAPVITNIEKRD
+760 QAPVINNIEKRD
-772 HSAVEEVQTETA
+772 HSAFEEVQMEMPQA
-784 KAYKIIQ
+784 KKIIEN
-791 DGQVIIVRGD
+791 GQVLIVRGD
-801 KKYTIT
+801 KVYTIT
-807 GLQIQ
+807 GNLVY

>member
-1 MKKILLMVFA
+1 MKKVLLFLFA
-11 VCTLCATAQVTNS
+11 ACTLCAAAQVTTS
-24 PVIIP
+24 PLIIP
-29 KGYTGEVIITFDP
+29 KGYMGEVIITFDP

-59 GLITSQ
+59 GLITSE
-65 SASDRDWKH
+65 SKSNGDWKH

-119 FHDGVGGSK
+119 FHDGKGGSK

-134 GKDILIFLGE
+134 NKDILIFLGE

-153 NFTPATPTNK
+153 DFTPATPINK

-188 AASKTQAAQ
+188 AASKTQAAK

-227 TGLEPGKEYRFQ
+227 TGLEPKKEYRFQ

-260 LHPDDAYEPTTADP
+260 LHPDDAYEPSTVDP

-348 AIEVMPVCE
+348 AIEVMPVSE
-357 FEGNYNWGYS
+357 FDGNYNWGYS

-376 AYGSSEMFKQFVDA
+376 AYGSSEMFKQFVDE

-411 PMNKLYPCGTD
+411 PMNKLYPYGTD
-422 LAQNPW
+422 LANNPW
-428 FNVDAPHW
+428 FNVTAPHS

-445 GFQPAHNMFIRA
+445 GFAPAHNMFIRV

-465 KVDGFRLD
+465 KIDGYRMD
-473 ISHGLCSNQ
+473 ISHGLCSDK
-482 AYTSVENL
+482 AYTSVENI

-538 CQTAMGWLKDGDSF
+538 YQTAMGWLKDGDSF
-552 DGNEKD
+552 DGNKLD
-558 CFFGANKD
+558 CYFGANKD

-627 DFSINCDLQNPTAY
+627 DFSINCDLQSPNAY
-641 DSGMRCNTKP
+641 DSGKRCNTKP

-666 AFKKCAQVITL
+666 AFKKCAQVIAL

-683 NVFAGNPTQVHIGS
+683 AVFAGNPTQVHIGS
-697 GYVTRTVQWGND
+697 GYVTRTVQWGNN
-709 VFAAANF
+709 VFAVANF
-716 SPTDNMSIDLPSGTW
+716 SPTENMSIDLPSGTW

-754 FTGSPI
+754 FTGTPI
-760 QAPVITNIEKRD
+760 QAPVISNIEKRD
-772 HSAVEEVQTETA
+772 HSAFEEVQMEMPQA
-784 KAYKIIQ
+784 KKIIEN
-791 DGQVIIVRGD
+791 GQVLIVRGD
-801 KKYTIT
+801 KVYTIT
-807 GLQIQ
+807 GNLVY

>member
-11 VCTLCATAQVTNS
+11 VCTLCATAQVTTS

-42 KGGTGGMAT
+42 KGGNGGMAT

-89 VGDKWQLTIPN
+89 VGDKWQLIIPN
-100 MYEFYGVDNTT
+100 IYTFYKVPETT

-188 AASKTQAAQ
+188 AASKTQAAK

-260 LHPDDAYEPTTADP
+260 LHPDDAYEPTTVDP
-274 TLIGYPLKGADG
+274 TLIGYPLKGVDG

-411 PMNKLYPCGTD
+411 PMNKLYPYGTD

-428 FNVDAPHW
+428 FNVTAPHS

-445 GFQPAHNMFIRA
+445 GFQPAHNMFIRV

-473 ISHGLCSNQ
+473 ISHGLCSDKAN
-482 AYTSVENL
+482 TSVSNL
-490 KDYYQKGVKA
+490 IDYYQKGVKA
-500 VSPDAYMIL
+500 VAPDAYMIL
-509 EHWGDRMSSECPLL
+509 EHWGSGMSTERPQL
-523 ISYGMQCWSNTSNAY
+523 ISYGMQCWENTNHAY
-538 CQTAMGWLKDGDSF
+538 CQTAMGWLKDGDGF
-552 DGNEKD
+552 DA
-558 CFFGANKD
+558 ANRD
-566 GYVSYCE
+566 GYITYCE
-573 SHDEERMQYKCKQY
+573 SHDEERMQYQCKQY

-627 DFSINCDLQNPTAY
+627 DFSINCDLQSPNAY
-641 DSGMRCNTKP
+641 DSGKRCNTKP

-716 SPTDNMSIDLPSGTW
+716 SPTDNMTINLPSGTW

-784 KAYKIIQ
+784 KAHKIIQ

>member
-1 MKKILLMVFA
+1 MLFA
-11 VCTLCATAQVTNS
+11 VCTLCATAQVTTS

-29 KGYTGEVIITFDP
+29 KGYPGEVIITFDP
-42 KGGTGGMAT
+42 KGGNGGMAT

-59 GLITSQ
+59 GLITSE
-65 SASDRDWKH
+65 SKSNGDWKH

-119 FHDGVGGSK
+119 FHDGKGGSK

-134 GKDILIFLGE
+134 NKDILIFLGE

-153 NFTPATPTNK
+153 NFTPATPINK

-188 AASKTQAAQ
+188 AASKTQAAK

-227 TGLEPGKEYRFQ
+227 TGLEPKKEYRFQ

-251 ISDLYSEKV
+251 MSDLYSEKV
-260 LHPDDAYEPTTADP
+260 LHPDDAYEPSTVDP

-348 AIEVMPVCE
+348 AIEVMPVSE

-376 AYGSSEMFKQFVDA
+376 AYGSSEMFKQFVDE

-411 PMNKLYPCGTD
+411 PMNKLYPYGTD

-428 FNVDAPHW
+428 FNVTAPHY

-445 GFQPAHNMFIRA
+445 GFAPAHNMFIRV

-465 KVDGFRLD
+465 KIDGYRLD
-473 ISHGLCSNQ
+473 ISHGLCSDKAN
-482 AYTSVENL
+482 TSVDNL
-490 KDYYQKGVKA
+490 IDYYQKGVKA
-500 VSPDAYMIL
+500 VAPDAYMIL
-509 EHWGDRMSSECPLL
+509 EHWGGSMGTERPRL
-523 ISYGMQCWSNTSNAY
+523 ISYGMQCWENTNHAY
-538 CQTAMGWLKDGDSF
+538 CQTAMGWLKEGDGF
-552 DGNEKD
+552 EA
-558 CFFGANKD
+558 ANQD
-566 GYVSYCE
+566 GYVTYCE
-573 SHDEERMQYKCKQY
+573 SHDEERMQYQCKQY

-627 DFSINCDLQNPTAY
+627 DFSINCDLQSPNAY
-641 DSGMRCNTKP
+641 DSGKRCNTKP

-666 AFKKCAQVITL
+666 AFKKCAQVIAL

-683 NVFAGNPTQVHIGS
+683 AVFAGNPTQVHIGS
-697 GYVTRTVQWGND
+697 GYVTRTVQWGNN
-709 VFAAANF
+709 VFAVANF
-716 SPTDNMSIDLPSGTW
+716 SPTDNMTINLPSGTW

-754 FTGSPI
+754 FTGTPI
-760 QAPVITNIEKRD
+760 QAPVINNIEKRD
-772 HSAVEEVQTETA
+772 HSAFEEVQMEMPQA
-784 KAYKIIQ
+784 KKIIEN
-791 DGQVIIVRGD
+791 GQVLIVRGD
-801 KKYTIT
+801 KVYTIT
-807 GLQIQ
+807 GNLVY

>member
-1 MKKILLMVFA
+1 MLFA
-11 VCTLCATAQVTNS
+11 VCALCATAQVTTS
-24 PVIIP
+24 PLIIP
-29 KGYTGEVIITFDP
+29 KGYVGEVIITFDP

-59 GLITSQ
+59 GLITSE
-65 SASDRDWKH
+65 SKSNGDWKH

-100 MYEFYGVDNTT
+100 MYEFYGVDKTT

-119 FHDGVGGSK
+119 FHDGKGGSK

-134 GKDILIFLGE
+134 NKDILIFLGE

-153 NFTPATPTNK
+153 NFTPATPINK

-188 AASKTQAAQ
+188 AASKTQAAK

-227 TGLEPGKEYRFQ
+227 TGLEPKKEYRFQ

-251 ISDLYSEKV
+251 MSDLYSEKV
-260 LHPDDAYEPTTADP
+260 LHPDDAYEPSTVDP

-348 AIEVMPVCE
+348 AIEVMPVSE

-411 PMNKLYPCGTD
+411 PMNKLYPYGTD

-428 FNVDAPHW
+428 FNVTAPHY

-445 GFQPAHNMFIRA
+445 GFAPAHNMFIRV

-465 KVDGFRLD
+465 KIDGYRLD
-473 ISHGLCSNQ
+473 ISHGLCSDKAN
-482 AYTSVENL
+482 TSVDNL
-490 KDYYQKGVKA
+490 IDYYQKGVKA
-500 VSPDAYMIL
+500 VEPDAYMIL
-509 EHWGDRMSSECPLL
+509 EHWGGSMGTERPRL
-523 ISYGMQCWSNTSNAY
+523 ISYGMQCWENTNHAY
-538 CQTAMGWLKDGDSF
+538 CQTAMGWLKDGDGFSA
-552 DGNEKD
+552 
-558 CFFGANKD
+558 ANQD
-566 GYVSYCE
+566 GYVTYCE
-573 SHDEERMQYKCKQY
+573 SHDEERMQYQCKQY

-627 DFSINCDLQNPTAY
+627 DFSINCDLQSPNAY
-641 DSGMRCNTKP
+641 DSGKRCNTKP

-666 AFKKCAQVITL
+666 AFKKCAQVIAL

-683 NVFAGNPTQVHIGS
+683 AVFAGNPTQVHIGS
-697 GYVTRTVQWGND
+697 GYVTRTVQWGNN
-709 VFAAANF
+709 VFAVANF
-716 SPTDNMSIDLPSGTW
+716 SPTENMSIDLPSGTW

-754 FTGSPI
+754 FTGTPI
-760 QAPVITNIEKRD
+760 QAPVIANIEKRD
-772 HSAVEEVQTETA
+772 HSAFEEVQMEMPQA
-784 KAYKIIQ
+784 KKIIEN
-791 DGQVIIVRGD
+791 GQVLIVRGD
-801 KKYTIT
+801 KVYTIT
-807 GLQIQ
+807 GNLVK

>member
-1 MKKILLMVFA
+1 MKKVLLMLFA
-11 VCTLCATAQVTNS
+11 VCTLCATAQVTTS
-24 PVIIP
+24 PLIIP

-42 KGGTGGMAT
+42 KGGNGGMAT

-59 GLITSQ
+59 GLITSE
-65 SASDRDWKH
+65 SKSNGDWKH

-119 FHDGVGGSK
+119 FHDGKGGSK

-134 GKDILIFLGE
+134 NKDILIFLGE

-153 NFTPATPTNK
+153 DFTPATPINK

-188 AASKTQAAQ
+188 AASKTQAAK

-202 GDMTDWKLSNDYQ
+202 GDVTDWKLSNDYQ

-227 TGLEPGKEYRFQ
+227 TGLEPKKEYRFQ

-251 ISDLYSEKV
+251 MSDLYSEKV
-260 LHPDDAYEPTTADP
+260 LHPDDAYEPSTIDP

-286 GYVTVIQP
+286 GYVTVIQT

-348 AIEVMPVCE
+348 AIELMPVSE

-376 AYGSSEMFKQFVDA
+376 AYGSSEMFKQFVDE

-411 PMNKLYPCGTD
+411 PMNKLYPYGTD

-428 FNVDAPHW
+428 FNVTAPHS

-445 GFQPAHNMFIRA
+445 GFAPAHNMFIRV

-465 KVDGFRLD
+465 KIDGYRLD
-473 ISHGLCSNQ
+473 LSHGLCSDKAN
-482 AYTSVENL
+482 TSVDNL
-490 KDYYQKGVKA
+490 IDYYQKGVKA
-500 VSPDAYMIL
+500 VEPDAYMIL
-509 EHWGDRMSSECPLL
+509 EHWGGSMGTERPRL
-523 ISYGMQCWSNTSNAY
+523 ISYGMQCWENTTHAY
-538 CQTAMGWLKDGDSF
+538 CQTAMGWLKEGDGF
-552 DGNEKD
+552 EA
-558 CFFGANKD
+558 ANQD
-566 GYVSYCE
+566 GYVTYCE
-573 SHDEERMQYKCKQY
+573 SHDEERMQYQCKQY

-627 DFSINCDLQNPTAY
+627 DFSINCDLQSPNAY
-641 DSGMRCNTKP
+641 DSGKRCNTKP
-651 RPESRGYFSSTNRVN
+651 RPESRGYFSSTSRVN
-666 AFKKCAQVITL
+666 AFKKCAQVIAL

-683 NVFAGNPTQVHIGS
+683 TVFAGNPTQVHIGS
-697 GYVTRTVQWGND
+697 GYVTRTVQWGNN
-709 VFAAANF
+709 VFAVANF
-716 SPTDNMSIDLPSGTW
+716 SPTDNMSINLPSGTW

-738 TKAATSYS
+738 TKAATSYT

-754 FTGSPI
+754 FTGTPI
-760 QAPVITNIEKRD
+760 QAPVISNIEKRD
-772 HSAVEEVQTETA
+772 HSAFEEVQMEMPQA
-784 KAYKIIQ
+784 KKIIEN
-791 DGQVIIVRGD
+791 GQVLIVRGD
-801 KKYTIT
+801 KVYTIT
-807 GLQIQ
+807 GNLVY

>member
-1 MKKILLMVFA
+1 MKKVLLMLFA
-11 VCTLCATAQVTNS
+11 VCTLCATAQVTTS
-24 PVIIP
+24 PLIIP
-29 KGYTGEVIITFDP
+29 KGYTGEVIITFVP
-42 KGGTGGMAT
+42 KGGNGGMAT

-59 GLITSQ
+59 GLITSE
-65 SASDRDWKH
+65 SKSNGDWKH
-74 TVSDWRAADTPELTQ
+74 TVSDWRAEDTPELTQ

-119 FHDGVGGSK
+119 FHDGKGGSK

-134 GKDILIFLGE
+134 NKDILIFLGE

-153 NFTPATPTNK
+153 DFTPATPINK

-188 AASKTQAAQ
+188 AASKTQAAK

-227 TGLEPGKEYRFQ
+227 TGLEPKKEYRFQ

-251 ISDLYSEKV
+251 MSDLYSEKV
-260 LHPDDAYEPTTADP
+260 LHPDDAYEPSTVDP

-286 GYVTVIQP
+286 GYVTVIQT

-348 AIEVMPVCE
+348 AIELMPVSE

-376 AYGSSEMFKQFVDA
+376 AYGSSEMFKQFVDE

-411 PMNKLYPCGTD
+411 PMNKLYPYGTD

-428 FNVDAPHW
+428 FNVTAPHS

-445 GFQPAHNMFIRA
+445 GFAPAHNMFIRV

-465 KVDGFRLD
+465 KIDGYRLD
-473 ISHGLCSNQ
+473 LSHGLCSDKAN
-482 AYTSVENL
+482 TSVDNL
-490 KDYYQKGVKA
+490 IDYYQKGVKA
-500 VSPDAYMIL
+500 VEPDAYMIL
-509 EHWGDRMSSECPLL
+509 EHWGGSMGTERPRL
-523 ISYGMQCWSNTSNAY
+523 ISYGMQCWENTTHAY
-538 CQTAMGWLKDGDSF
+538 CQTAMGWLKEGDGF
-552 DGNEKD
+552 EA
-558 CFFGANKD
+558 ANQD
-566 GYVSYCE
+566 GYVTYCE
-573 SHDEERMQYKCKQY
+573 SHDEERMQYQCKQY

-627 DFSINCDLQNPTAY
+627 DFSINCDLQSPNAY
-641 DSGMRCNTKP
+641 DSGKRCNTKP
-651 RPESRGYFSSTNRVN
+651 RPESRGYFSSTSRVN
-666 AFKKCAQVITL
+666 AFKKCAQVIAL

-683 NVFAGNPTQVHIGS
+683 TVFAGNPTQVHIGS
-697 GYVTRTVQWGND
+697 GYVTRTVQWGNN
-709 VFAAANF
+709 VFAVANF
-716 SPTDNMSIDLPSGTW
+716 SPTDNMSINLPSGTW

-738 TKAATSYS
+738 TKAATSYT

-754 FTGSPI
+754 FTGTPI
-760 QAPVITNIEKRD
+760 QAPVISNIEKRD
-772 HSAVEEVQTETA
+772 HSAFEEVQMEMPQA
-784 KAYKIIQ
+784 KKIIEN
-791 DGQVIIVRGD
+791 GQVLIVRGD
-801 KKYTIT
+801 KVYTIT
-807 GLQIQ
+807 GNLVY

>member
-11 VCTLCATAQVTNS
+11 VCTLCATAQVTTS

-42 KGGTGGMAT
+42 KGGNGGMAT

-89 VGDKWQLTIPN
+89 VGDKWQLRISN

-227 TGLEPGKEYRFQ
+227 TGLEPGKEYRYQ

-251 ISDLYSEKV
+251 MSDLYSEKV
-260 LHPDDAYEPTTADP
+260 LHPDDAYEPSTVDP

-411 PMNKLYPCGTD
+411 PMNKLYPYGTD

-428 FNVDAPHW
+428 FNVTAPHS

-445 GFQPAHNMFIRA
+445 GFAPAHNMFIRV

-473 ISHGLCSNQ
+473 ISHGLCSDKAN
-482 AYTSVENL
+482 TSVSNL
-490 KDYYQKGVKA
+490 IDYYQKGVKA
-500 VSPDAYMIL
+500 VAPDAYMIL
-509 EHWGDRMSSECPLL
+509 EHWGSGMSTERPQL
-523 ISYGMQCWSNTSNAY
+523 ISYGMQCWENTNHAY
-538 CQTAMGWLKDGDSF
+538 CQTAMGWLKDSDGF
-552 DGNEKD
+552 DA
-558 CFFGANKD
+558 ANRD
-566 GYVSYCE
+566 GYITYCE
-573 SHDEERMQYKCKQY
+573 SHDEERMQYQCKQY

-627 DFSINCDLQNPTAY
+627 DFSINCDLQSPNAY
-641 DSGMRCNTKP
+641 DSGKRCNTKP

-716 SPTDNMSIDLPSGTW
+716 SPTDNMTINLPSGTW

-784 KAYKIIQ
+784 KAHKIIQ

>member
-1 MKKILLMVFA
+1 MLFA
-11 VCTLCATAQVTNS
+11 VCALCATAQVTTS
-24 PVIIP
+24 PLIIP
-29 KGYTGEVIITFDP
+29 KGYVGEVIITFDP
-42 KGGTGGMAT
+42 KGGNGGMAT

-59 GLITSQ
+59 GLITSE
-65 SASDRDWKH
+65 SKSNGDWKH

-119 FHDGVGGSK
+119 FHDGKGGSK

-134 GKDILIFLGE
+134 NKDILIFLGE

-153 NFTPATPTNK
+153 NFTPATPINK

-188 AASKTQAAQ
+188 AASKTQAAK

-227 TGLEPGKEYRFQ
+227 TGLEPKKEYRFQ

-251 ISDLYSEKV
+251 MSDLYSEKV
-260 LHPDDAYEPTTADP
+260 LHPDDAYEPSTVDP

-348 AIEVMPVCE
+348 AIEVMPVSE

-376 AYGSSEMFKQFVDA
+376 AYGSSEMFKQFVDE

-411 PMNKLYPCGTD
+411 PMNKLYPYGTD

-428 FNVDAPHW
+428 FNVTAPHY

-445 GFQPAHNMFIRA
+445 GFAPAHNMFIRV

-465 KVDGFRLD
+465 KIDGYRLD
-473 ISHGLCSNQ
+473 ISHGLCSDKAN
-482 AYTSVENL
+482 TSVDNL
-490 KDYYQKGVKA
+490 IDYYQKGVKA
-500 VSPDAYMIL
+500 VEPDAYMIL
-509 EHWGDRMSSECPLL
+509 EHWGGSMGTERPRL
-523 ISYGMQCWSNTSNAY
+523 ISYGMQCWENTNHAY
-538 CQTAMGWLKDGDSF
+538 CQTAMGWLKDGDGFSA
-552 DGNEKD
+552 
-558 CFFGANKD
+558 ANQD
-566 GYVSYCE
+566 GYVTYCE
-573 SHDEERMQYKCKQY
+573 SHDEERMQYQCKQY

-627 DFSINCDLQNPTAY
+627 DFSINCDLQSPNAY
-641 DSGMRCNTKP
+641 DSGKRCNTKP

-666 AFKKCAQVITL
+666 AFKKCAQVIAL

-683 NVFAGNPTQVHIGS
+683 AVFAGNPTQVHIGS
-697 GYVTRTVQWGND
+697 GYVTRTVQWGNN
-709 VFAAANF
+709 VFAVANF
-716 SPTDNMSIDLPSGTW
+716 SPTDNMTINLPSGTW

-754 FTGSPI
+754 FTGTPI
-760 QAPVITNIEKRD
+760 QAPVINNIEKRD
-772 HSAVEEVQTETA
+772 HSAFEEVQMEMPQA
-784 KAYKIIQ
+784 KKIIEN
-791 DGQVIIVRGD
+791 GQVLIVRGD
-801 KKYTIT
+801 KVYTIT
-807 GLQIQ
+807 GNLVY

>member
-1 MKKILLMVFA
+1 MLFA
-11 VCTLCATAQVTNS
+11 VCTLCATAQVTTS
-24 PVIIP
+24 PLIIP
-29 KGYTGEVIITFDP
+29 KGYMGEVIITFDP

-65 SASDRDWKH
+65 SKSNGDWKH
-74 TVSDWRAADTPELTQ
+74 TVSDWRAEDTPELTQ

-119 FHDGVGGSK
+119 FHDGKGGSK

-134 GKDILIFLGE
+134 NKDILIFLGE

-153 NFTPATPTNK
+153 NFTPATPINK

-188 AASKTQAAQ
+188 AASKTQAAK

-202 GDMTDWKLSNDYQ
+202 GDMTNWKLSNDYQ

-227 TGLEPGKEYRFQ
+227 TGLEPKKEYRFQ

-251 ISDLYSEKV
+251 MSDLYSEKV
-260 LHPDDAYEPTTADP
+260 LHPDDAYEPSTVDP

-348 AIEVMPVCE
+348 AIELMPVSE

-376 AYGSSEMFKQFVDA
+376 AYGSSEMFKQFVDE

-411 PMNKLYPCGTD
+411 PMNKLYPYGTD

-428 FNVDAPHW
+428 FNVEAPHW

-445 GFQPAHNMFIRA
+445 GFAPAHNMFIRV

-465 KVDGFRLD
+465 KIDGYRLD
-473 ISHGLCSNQ
+473 ISHGLCSDKAN
-482 AYTSVENL
+482 TSVDNL
-490 KDYYQKGVKA
+490 IDYYQKGVKA
-500 VSPDAYMIL
+500 VEPDAYMIL
-509 EHWGDRMSSECPLL
+509 EHWGGSMGTERPRL
-523 ISYGMQCWSNTSNAY
+523 ISYGMQCWENTNHAY
-538 CQTAMGWLKDGDSF
+538 CQTAMGWLKEGDGF
-552 DGNEKD
+552 EA
-558 CFFGANKD
+558 ANQD
-566 GYVSYCE
+566 GYVTYCE
-573 SHDEERMQYKCKQY
+573 SHDEERMQYQCKQY

-627 DFSINCDLQNPTAY
+627 DFSINCDLQSPNAY
-641 DSGMRCNTKP
+641 DSGKRCNTKP
-651 RPESRGYFSSTNRVN
+651 RPESRGYFSSTSRVN
-666 AFKKCAQVITL
+666 AFKKCAQVIAL

-683 NVFAGNPTQVHIGS
+683 AVFAGNPTQVHIGS
-697 GYVTRTVQWGND
+697 GYVTRTVQWGNN
-709 VFAAANF
+709 VFAVANF
-716 SPTDNMSIDLPSGTW
+716 SPTDNMTINLPSGTW

-738 TKAATSYS
+738 TKAAASYS

-754 FTGSPI
+754 FTGTPI
-760 QAPVITNIEKRD
+760 QAPVISNIEKRD
-772 HSAVEEVQTETA
+772 HSAFEEVQMEMPQA
-784 KAYKIIQ
+784 KKIIEN
-791 DGQVIIVRGD
+791 GQVLIVRGD
-801 KKYTIT
+801 KVYTIT
-807 GLQIQ
+807 GNLVY

>member
-1 MKKILLMVFA
+1 MKKVLLFLFA
-11 VCTLCATAQVTNS
+11 ACTLCAAAQVTTS
-24 PVIIP
+24 PLIIP
-29 KGYTGEVIITFDP
+29 KGYMGEVIITFDP
-42 KGGTGGMAT
+42 KGGNGGMAT

-59 GLITSQ
+59 GLITSE
-65 SASDRDWKH
+65 SKSNGDWKH
-74 TVSDWRAADTPELTQ
+74 TVSDWRAADAPELTQ

-119 FHDGVGGSK
+119 FHDGKGGSK

-134 GKDILIFLGE
+134 NKDILIFLGE
-144 DNSQNDIWA
+144 DNSQNEIWA
-153 NFTPATPTNK
+153 DFTPATPINK

-188 AASKTQAAQ
+188 AASKTQAAK

-202 GDMTDWKLSNDYQ
+202 GDMTNWKLSNDYQ

-227 TGLEPGKEYRFQ
+227 TGLEPKKEYRFQ

-251 ISDLYSEKV
+251 MSDLYSEKV
-260 LHPDDAYEPTTADP
+260 LHPDDAYEPSTVDP

-286 GYVTVIQP
+286 GYVTVIQT

-348 AIEVMPVCE
+348 AIELMPVSE

-376 AYGSSEMFKQFVDA
+376 AYGSSEMFKQFVDE

-411 PMNKLYPCGTD
+411 PMNKLYPYGTD

-428 FNVDAPHW
+428 FNVTAPHS

-445 GFQPAHNMFIRA
+445 GFAPAHNMFIRV

-465 KVDGFRLD
+465 KIDGYRMD
-473 ISHGLCSNQ
+473 ISHGLCSDK
-482 AYTSVENL
+482 AYTSVENI

-538 CQTAMGWLKDGDSF
+538 YQTAMGWLKDGDSF
-552 DGNEKD
+552 DGNKLD
-558 CFFGANKD
+558 CYFGANKD

-627 DFSINCDLQNPTAY
+627 DFSINCDLQSPNAY
-641 DSGMRCNTKP
+641 DSGKRCNTKP

-666 AFKKCAQVITL
+666 AFKKCAQVIAL

-683 NVFAGNPTQVHIGS
+683 AVFAGNPTQVHIGS
-697 GYVTRTVQWGND
+697 GYVTRTVQWGNN
-709 VFAAANF
+709 VFAVANF
-716 SPTDNMSIDLPSGTW
+716 SPTENMSIDLPSGTW

-754 FTGSPI
+754 FTGTPI
-760 QAPVITNIEKRD
+760 QAPVISNIEKRD
-772 HSAVEEVQTETA
+772 HSAFEEVQMEMPQA
-784 KAYKIIQ
+784 KKIIEN
-791 DGQVIIVRGD
+791 GQVLIVRGD
-801 KKYTIT
+801 KVYTIT
-807 GLQIQ
+807 GNLVK

>member
-1 MKKILLMVFA
+1 MLFA
-11 VCTLCATAQVTNS
+11 VCTLCATAQVTTS

-29 KGYTGEVIITFDP
+29 KGYPGEVIITFDP
-42 KGGTGGMAT
+42 KGGNGGMAT

-59 GLITSQ
+59 GLITSE
-65 SASDRDWKH
+65 SKSNGDWKH

-119 FHDGVGGSK
+119 FHDGKGGSK

-134 GKDILIFLGE
+134 NKDILIFLGE

-153 NFTPATPTNK
+153 NFTPATPVNK

-188 AASKTQAAQ
+188 AASKTQAAK

-227 TGLEPGKEYRFQ
+227 TGLEPKKEYRFQ

-260 LHPDDAYEPTTADP
+260 LHPDDAYEPSTVDP

-348 AIEVMPVCE
+348 AIEVMPVSE

-376 AYGSSEMFKQFVDA
+376 AYGSSEMFKQFVDE

-411 PMNKLYPCGTD
+411 PMNKLYPYGTD

-428 FNVDAPHW
+428 FNVTAPHY

-445 GFQPAHNMFIRA
+445 GFAPAHNMFIRV

-465 KVDGFRLD
+465 KIDGYRLD
-473 ISHGLCSNQ
+473 ISHGLCSDKAN
-482 AYTSVENL
+482 TSVDNL
-490 KDYYQKGVKA
+490 IDYYQKGVKA
-500 VSPDAYMIL
+500 VEPDAYMIL
-509 EHWGDRMSSECPLL
+509 EHWGGSMGTERPRL
-523 ISYGMQCWSNTSNAY
+523 ISYGMQCWENTNHAY
-538 CQTAMGWLKDGDSF
+538 CQTAMGWLKEGDGF
-552 DGNEKD
+552 EA
-558 CFFGANKD
+558 ANQD
-566 GYVSYCE
+566 GYVTYCE
-573 SHDEERMQYKCKQY
+573 SHDEERMQYQCKQY

-627 DFSINCDLQNPTAY
+627 DFSINCDLQSPNAY
-641 DSGMRCNTKP
+641 DSGKRCNTKP

-666 AFKKCAQVITL
+666 AFKKCAQVIAL

-683 NVFAGNPTQVHIGS
+683 AVFAGNPTQVHIGS
-697 GYVTRTVQWGND
+697 GYVTRTVQWGNN
-709 VFAAANF
+709 VFAVANF
-716 SPTDNMSIDLPSGTW
+716 SPTDNMTINLPSGTW

-754 FTGSPI
+754 FTGTPI
-760 QAPVITNIEKRD
+760 QAPVINNIEKRD
-772 HSAVEEVQTETA
+772 HSAFEEVQMEMPQA
-784 KAYKIIQ
+784 KKIIEN
-791 DGQVIIVRGD
+791 GQVLIVRGD
-801 KKYTIT
+801 KVYTIT
-807 GLQIQ
+807 GNLVK

>member
-1 MKKILLMVFA
+1 MKKILLMLFA
-11 VCTLCATAQVTNS
+11 VCTLCATAQVTTS

-29 KGYTGEVIITFDP
+29 KGYPGEVIITFDP
-42 KGGTGGMAT
+42 KGGNGGMAT

-59 GLITSQ
+59 GLITSE
-65 SASDRDWKH
+65 SKSNGDWKH

-119 FHDGVGGSK
+119 FHDGKGGSK

-134 GKDILIFLGE
+134 NKDILIFLGE

-153 NFTPATPTNK
+153 NFTPATPVNK

-188 AASKTQAAQ
+188 AASKTQAAK

-227 TGLEPGKEYRFQ
+227 TGLEPKKEYRFQ

-260 LHPDDAYEPTTADP
+260 LHPDDAYEPSTVDP

-348 AIEVMPVCE
+348 AIEVMPVSE

-376 AYGSSEMFKQFVDA
+376 AYGSSEMFKQFVDE

-411 PMNKLYPCGTD
+411 PMNKLYPYGTD

-428 FNVDAPHW
+428 FNVTAPHY

-445 GFQPAHNMFIRA
+445 GFAPAHNMFIRV

-465 KVDGFRLD
+465 KIDGYRLD
-473 ISHGLCSNQ
+473 ISHGLCSDKAN
-482 AYTSVENL
+482 TSVDNL
-490 KDYYQKGVKA
+490 IDYYQKGVKA
-500 VSPDAYMIL
+500 VEPDAYMIL
-509 EHWGDRMSSECPLL
+509 EHWGGSMVTERPRL
-523 ISYGMQCWSNTSNAY
+523 ISYGMQCWENTNHAY
-538 CQTAMGWLKDGDSF
+538 CQTAMGWLKEGDGF
-552 DGNEKD
+552 EA
-558 CFFGANKD
+558 ANQD
-566 GYVSYCE
+566 GYVTYCE
-573 SHDEERMQYKCKQY
+573 SHDEERMQYQCKQY

-627 DFSINCDLQNPTAY
+627 DFSINCDLQSPNAY
-641 DSGMRCNTKP
+641 DSGKRCNTKP

-666 AFKKCAQVITL
+666 AFKKCAQVIAL

-683 NVFAGNPTQVHIGS
+683 AVFAGNPTQVHIGS
-697 GYVTRTVQWGND
+697 GYVTRTVQWGNN
-709 VFAAANF
+709 VFAVANF
-716 SPTDNMSIDLPSGTW
+716 SPTDNMTINLPSGTW

-754 FTGSPI
+754 FTGTPI
-760 QAPVITNIEKRD
+760 QAPVINNIEKRD
-772 HSAVEEVQTETA
+772 HSAFEEVQMEMPQA
-784 KAYKIIQ
+784 KKIIEN
-791 DGQVIIVRGD
+791 GQVLIVRGD
-801 KKYTIT
+801 KVYTIT
-807 GLQIQ
+807 GNLVK

>member
-1 MKKILLMVFA
+1 MKKILLMLFA
-11 VCTLCATAQVTNS
+11 VCTLCATAQVTTS

-29 KGYTGEVIITFDP
+29 KGYPGEVIITFDP
-42 KGGTGGMAT
+42 KGGNGGMAT

-59 GLITSQ
+59 GLITSE
-65 SASDRDWKH
+65 SKSNGDWKH

-119 FHDGVGGSK
+119 FHDGKGGSK

-134 GKDILIFLGE
+134 NKDILIFLGE

-153 NFTPATPTNK
+153 DFTPATPVNK

-188 AASKTQAAQ
+188 AASKTQAAK

-227 TGLEPGKEYRFQ
+227 TGLEPKKEYRFQ

-260 LHPDDAYEPTTADP
+260 LHPDDAYEPSTVDP

-348 AIEVMPVCE
+348 AIEVMPVSE

-376 AYGSSEMFKQFVDA
+376 AYGSSEMFKQFVDE

-411 PMNKLYPCGTD
+411 PMNKLYPYGTD

-428 FNVDAPHW
+428 FNVTAPHY

-445 GFQPAHNMFIRA
+445 GFAPAHNMFIRV

-465 KVDGFRLD
+465 KIDGYRLD
-473 ISHGLCSNQ
+473 ISHGLCSDKAN
-482 AYTSVENL
+482 TSVDNL
-490 KDYYQKGVKA
+490 IDYYQKGVKA
-500 VSPDAYMIL
+500 VEPDAYMIL
-509 EHWGDRMSSECPLL
+509 EHWGGSMGTERPRL
-523 ISYGMQCWSNTSNAY
+523 ISYGMQCWENTNHAY
-538 CQTAMGWLKDGDSF
+538 CQTAMGWLKDGDGFSA
-552 DGNEKD
+552 
-558 CFFGANKD
+558 ANQD
-566 GYVSYCE
+566 GYVTYCE
-573 SHDEERMQYKCKQY
+573 SHDEERMQYQCKQY

-627 DFSINCDLQNPTAY
+627 DFSINCDLQSPNAY
-641 DSGMRCNTKP
+641 DSGKRCNTKP
-651 RPESRGYFSSTNRVN
+651 RPESRGYFASTNRVN
-666 AFKKCAQVITL
+666 AFKKCAQVIAL

-683 NVFAGNPTQVHIGS
+683 AVFAGNPTQVHIGS
-697 GYVTRTVQWGND
+697 GYVTRTVQWGNN
-709 VFAAANF
+709 VFAVANF
-716 SPTDNMSIDLPSGTW
+716 SPTENMSIDLPSGTW

-754 FTGSPI
+754 FTGTPI
-760 QAPVITNIEKRD
+760 QAPVIANIEKRD
-772 HSAVEEVQTETA
+772 HSAFEEVQMEMPQA
-784 KAYKIIQ
+784 KKIIEN
-791 DGQVIIVRGD
+791 GQVLIVRGD
-801 KKYTIT
+801 KVYTIT
-807 GLQIQ
+807 GNLVY

>member
-1 MKKILLMVFA
+1 MKKVLLFLFA
-11 VCTLCATAQVTNS
+11 ACTLCAAAQVTTS
-24 PVIIP
+24 PLIIP
-29 KGYTGEVIITFDP
+29 KGYVGEVIITFDP
-42 KGGTGGMAT
+42 KGGNGGMAT

-59 GLITSQ
+59 GLITSE
-65 SASDRDWKH
+65 SKSNGDWKH

-119 FHDGVGGSK
+119 FHDGKGGSK

-134 GKDILIFLGE
+134 NKDILIFLGE

-153 NFTPATPTNK
+153 DFTPATPINK

-188 AASKTQAAQ
+188 AASKTQAAK

-202 GDMTDWKLSNDYQ
+202 GDMTNWKLSNDYQ

-227 TGLEPGKEYRFQ
+227 TGLEPKKEYRFQ

-251 ISDLYSEKV
+251 MSDLYSEKV
-260 LHPDDAYEPTTADP
+260 LHPDDAYEPSTVDP

-286 GYVTVIQP
+286 GYVTVIQT

-348 AIEVMPVCE
+348 AIELMPVSE

-376 AYGSSEMFKQFVDA
+376 AYGSSEMFKQFVDE

-411 PMNKLYPCGTD
+411 PMNKLYPYGTD

-428 FNVDAPHW
+428 FNVTAPHS

-445 GFQPAHNMFIRA
+445 GFAPAHNMFIRV

-465 KVDGFRLD
+465 KIDGYRLD
-473 ISHGLCSNQ
+473 LSHGLCSDKAN
-482 AYTSVENL
+482 TSVDNL
-490 KDYYQKGVKA
+490 IDYYQKGVKA
-500 VSPDAYMIL
+500 VEPDAYMIL
-509 EHWGDRMSSECPLL
+509 EHWGGSMGTERPRL
-523 ISYGMQCWSNTSNAY
+523 ISYGMQCWENTTHAY
-538 CQTAMGWLKDGDSF
+538 CQTAMGWLKDGDGFSA
-552 DGNEKD
+552 
-558 CFFGANKD
+558 ANQD
-566 GYVSYCE
+566 GYVTYCE
-573 SHDEERMQYKCKQY
+573 SHDEERMQYQCKQY

-627 DFSINCDLQNPTAY
+627 DFSINCDLQSPNAY
-641 DSGMRCNTKP
+641 DSGKRCNTKP

-666 AFKKCAQVITL
+666 AFKKCAQVIAL

-683 NVFAGNPTQVHIGS
+683 AVFAGNPTQVHIGS
-697 GYVTRTVQWGND
+697 GYVTRTVQWGNN
-709 VFAAANF
+709 VFAVANF

-738 TKAATSYS
+738 TKAATSYT

-754 FTGSPI
+754 FTGTPI
-760 QAPVITNIEKRD
+760 QAPVISNIEKRD
-772 HSAVEEVQTETA
+772 HSAFEEVQMEMPQA
-784 KAYKIIQ
+784 KKIIEN
-791 DGQVIIVRGD
+791 GQVLIVRGD
-801 KKYTIT
+801 KVYTIT
-807 GLQIQ
+807 GNLVK

>member
-11 VCTLCATAQVTNS
+11 VCTLCATAQVTTS

-59 GLITSQ
+59 GLITSE
-65 SASDRDWKH
+65 SKSNGDWKH

-119 FHDGVGGSK
+119 FHDGKGGSK

-134 GKDILIFLGE
+134 NKDILVFLGE

-251 ISDLYSEKV
+251 MSDLYSEKV
-260 LHPDDAYEPTTADP
+260 LHPDDAYEPSTVDP

-411 PMNKLYPCGTD
+411 PMNKLYPYGTD

-428 FNVDAPHW
+428 FNVTAPHS

-445 GFQPAHNMFIRA
+445 GFAPAHNMFIRV

-473 ISHGLCSNQ
+473 ISHGLCSDKAN
-482 AYTSVENL
+482 TSVSNL
-490 KDYYQKGVKA
+490 IDYYQKGVKA
-500 VSPDAYMIL
+500 VAPDAYMIL
-509 EHWGDRMSSECPLL
+509 EHWGSGMSTERPQL
-523 ISYGMQCWSNTSNAY
+523 ISYGMQCWENTNHAY
-538 CQTAMGWLKDGDSF
+538 CQTAMGWLKDGDGF
-552 DGNEKD
+552 DA
-558 CFFGANKD
+558 ANRD
-566 GYVSYCE
+566 GYITYCE
-573 SHDEERMQYKCKQY
+573 SHDEERMQYQCKQY

-627 DFSINCDLQNPTAY
+627 DFSINCDLQSPNAY
-641 DSGMRCNTKP
+641 DSGKRCNTKP

-716 SPTDNMSIDLPSGTW
+716 SPTDNMTINLPSGTW

-784 KAYKIIQ
+784 KAHKIIQ